1 MSILS
6 TFNVGK
12 AKGPDGDEIEID
24 PAALTGGVIRQ
35 AQDLLYWRI
44 SADAHLNSASEP
56 FVCLIVPRSAAESLI
71 HDAVQGLHSIAR
83 LWALE
88 AAKKDAY
95 LFIIIA
101 LYDNEETIVKTL
113 GYLTSAMDDG
123 IIPP

>member
-44 SADAHLNSASEP
+44 SADARASEP
-56 FVCLIVPRSAAESLI
+56 FVCLIVPRSTAESLI

-83 LWALE
+83 L
-88 AAKKDAY
+88 
-95 LFIIIA
+95 
-101 LYDNEETIVKTL
+101 
-113 GYLTSAMDDG
+113 
-123 IIPP
+123 

>member
-1 MSILS
+1 MAMRSRSTQMPLLVVLSGKRKICYIGIFPLMRILIVHRNR
-6 TFNVGK
+6 F
-12 AKGPDGDEIEID
+12 
-24 PAALTGGVIRQ
+24 
-35 AQDLLYWRI
+35 
-44 SADAHLNSASEP
+44 
-56 FVCLIVPRSAAESLI
+56 FCLIVPRSAAESLI

-83 LWALE
+83 LSALE